1 MISRR
6 QALQIVGGLVE
17 TAYMAYGITNTI
29 KVLMTP
35 NEEHLQV

>member
-6 QALQIVGGLVE
+6 QTVQIVDSLIE
-17 TAYMAYGITNTI
+17 TAYVAYGITNTI

-35 NEEHLQV
+35 NEEHLQA